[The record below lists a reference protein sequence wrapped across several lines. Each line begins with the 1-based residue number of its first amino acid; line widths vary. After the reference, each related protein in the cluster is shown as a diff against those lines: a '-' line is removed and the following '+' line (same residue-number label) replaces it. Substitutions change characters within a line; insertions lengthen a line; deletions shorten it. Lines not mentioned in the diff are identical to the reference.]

1 MATVYDDVET
11 YRKANFPPKH
21 HPVEIPGG
29 KLENM
34 YGVNTD
40 LPVAWVNKYG
50 SGRAFSI
57 SLGHGDGTIKR
68 LGFMVLFLRG
78 LEWAATGQAEILPPD
93 RSGDNRLK
101 PWPYY

>member
-1 MATVYDDVET
+1 
-11 YRKANFPPKH
+11 
-21 HPVEIPGG
+21 
-29 KLENM
+29 M

-50 SGRAFSI
+50 NGRAFSI

-68 LGFMVLFLRG
+68 QGFMVLFLRG